1 MTNHGGLSRRGEQ
14 SLTLY
19 LLEVVAPFIYGHP
32 LEISKTPLSL
42 NKDIGIP
49 CCATSEPAFKVKQSM
64 ANSYTV

>member
-42 NKDIGIP
+42 IR
-49 CCATSEPAFKVKQSM
+49 ALESH
-64 ANSYTV
+64 TVLLVSLLSG